1 MKKLPRTALVAA
13 LFGLV
18 PVLDLSAALFKVKK
32 LESAVAGVGRL
43 FPESSETVRVVV
55 KDERPPD
62 PVLVAGMMERALMGP
77 ALMGFYSEKAD
88 TAAELFGAAAR
99 EAVDILGMKNGD
111 GGATLELLVK
121 DFRVEYVAHNFGGI
135 NYLAY
140 GNLATS
146 LRGADGAEL
155 AAKTFRWAS
164 WDSSLKI
171 PWPSIYARA
180 AWEAAAQTLAAAYPK
195 KADPAALQRVL
206 SSLATAKED
215 AAAHA
220 VFWLGL
226 AGTDDPAASEK
237 LFSLFRT
244 AEDQTI
250 YEWAALSLAR
260 LGAAGAREE
269 FEAVL
274 SGSKKLKEWDPREDA
289 EEAATL
295 LRALAILGATDLAQ
309 KIPPTVQ
316 RHRDRLTELAQF
328 LATGE
333 MPKMSPKLEAELQK
347 ARAKKGL

>member
-1 MKKLPRTALVAA
+1 MKKLPGSLLVIT
-13 LFGLV
+13 LFSLFPV
-18 PVLDLSAALFKVKK
+18 PDLSAALFKVKK
-32 LESAVAGVGRL
+32 LEPAVAGVGRL
-43 FPESSETVRVVV
+43 FPETSETVRVVV

-62 PVLVAGMMERALMGP
+62 AVLVAGMMDRALMGP

-88 TAAELFGAAAR
+88 AAAELFGSAAR
-99 EAVDILGMKNGD
+99 EAVEIRGMRNGD
-111 GGATLELLVK
+111 GGAVLELLVK
-121 DFRVEYVAHNFGGI
+121 EFRVEYVAHNFGGI

-146 LRGADGAEL
+146 LKAPDGAEL

-180 AWEAAAQTLAAAYPK
+180 AWEAAAQTLSAAYPK
-195 KADPAALQRVL
+195 KADPAALQRVV

-226 AGTDDPAASEK
+226 AGGDDPAVAEK
-237 LFSLFRT
+237 LFSLFRG
-244 AEDQTI
+244 AEDQTM

-269 FEAVL
+269 LEAIL

-289 EEAATL
+289 EEAATA
-295 LRALAILGATDLAQ
+295 LRALAILGEADVAS
-309 KIPPTVQ
+309 KIPPTIQ
-316 RHRDRLTELAQF
+316 RHRERLTELAQF
-328 LATGE
+328 LSTGA
-333 MPKMSPKLEAELQK
+333 MPKPSAKLEAELQK
-347 ARAKKGL
+347 AKAKKGL